1 MRRRRPQED
10 ILVTWTV
17 DRYPA
22 SMKKLPPV
30 VRAKAIVIA
39 NAMLEHGYPED
50 QSIRIA
56 VARAQAW
63 AVHMRIGDLEELGV

>member
-1 MRRRRPQED
+1 MP
-10 ILVTWTV
+10 WTIEL
-17 DRYPA
+17 YPEA
-22 SMKKLPPV
+22 MKTLAPV
-30 VRAKAIVIA
+30 ARAKAIVIA

-63 AVHMRIGDLEELGV
+63 AVHMRTGDLEELGV